1 MPLSPHIVSRIGVF
15 CNADYARIYVFTIID
30 FSHIYSSCGCDCKG
44 VFGIITHMIDSG
56 AKTRI
61 LVNVD
66 LGQKAARDLLGGVLR
81 YAALHPS
88 WDVRIHHGHPMNN
101 VPMSSA
107 NWRPDGIITDRAL
120 GKALVKRMRQLGLKG
135 IISLNDDEA
144 SCPHV
149 QGVGLRHVGCDNAR
163 VGEAGARFLMA
174 KKLRHFAYVPANV
187 KDASLDCRQ
196 NAFADT
202 LAAAGFTPCIYRAP
216 RTRQNSSDD
225 LVRWIADLPKPCGVM
240 AAFDQRAKNVLDA
253 CRIAQIDVPTQILV
267 LGVDNEEFICENT
280 LPSLSSVLLDFA
292 GGGLRAAEIL
302 QGMIDGGGRDCAQ
315 SATPLLYGVRQI
327 VERASTADVSGT
339 ARSVALACEF
349 MRRNAACPIGIDDIA
364 TAAGTSR
371 RLLEKH
377 FRAVMNTTAAHELQ
391 HIRLELVK
399 KQLAETDLP
408 LERVGERCGINA
420 AAHLKRLFKRRFGCT
435 MREWRAQNRTL

>member
-1 MPLSPHIVSRIGVF
+1 M
-15 CNADYARIYVFTIID
+15 T
-30 FSHIYSSCGCDCKG
+30 
-44 VFGIITHMIDSG
+44 DSDTK
-56 AKTRI
+56 ARI

-88 WDVRIHHGHPMNN
+88 WDVRIHRGHPMNKI
-101 VPMSSA
+101 PMSST
-107 NWRPDGIITDRAL
+107 NWCPDGIITDRAL
-120 GKALVKRMRQLGLKG
+120 GRAQVKRMHQSGLKS
-135 IISLNDDEA
+135 IIALRDDE
-144 SCPHV
+144 SSYPSV
-149 QGVGLRHVGCDNAR
+149 RGVGLRHVGCDNAR
-163 VGEAGARFLMA
+163 IGEEGARFLMA

-196 NAFADT
+196 NAFVDT
-202 LAAAGFTPCIYRAP
+202 LMAAGFTPCIYRSP

-253 CRIAQIDVPTQILV
+253 CRTAQIDVPAQILV
-267 LGVDNEEFICENT
+267 LGVDDEEYICENT
-280 LPSLSSVLLDFA
+280 LPSLSSILPDFN
-292 GGGLRAAEIL
+292 GGGFRAAEAL
-302 QGMIDGGGRDCAQ
+302 QQIIDADCGANCSQ
-315 SATPLLYGVRQI
+315 PSASLLYGVRQI

-349 MRRNAACPIGIDDIA
+349 MRRNAADPIGIDDIA

-391 HIRLELVK
+391 RIRLELVK
-399 KQLAETDLP
+399 KQLEETDIP
-408 LERVGERCGINA
+408 LERVGEKCGINA
-420 AAHLKRLFKRRFGCT
+420 AAHLKRLFKRTFGMT
-435 MREWRAQNRTL
+435 MSSFRASHHST

>member
-1 MPLSPHIVSRIGVF
+1 M
-15 CNADYARIYVFTIID
+15 T
-30 FSHIYSSCGCDCKG
+30 
-44 VFGIITHMIDSG
+44 DSG
-56 AKTRI
+56 TKARI

-88 WDVRIHHGHPMNN
+88 WDVRIHRGHPMND

-107 NWRPDGIITDRAL
+107 NWRPNGIITDRAL
-120 GKALVKRMRQLGLKG
+120 GRAQVKRMQQLGLKG
-135 IISLNDDEA
+135 IIALRDDE
-144 SCPHV
+144 SSYPSV
-149 QGVGLRHVGCDNAR
+149 RGVGLRHVGCDNAR
-163 VGEAGARFLMA
+163 IGEAGARFLMA

-202 LAAAGFTPCIYRAP
+202 LAACGFSPCVYQTPRVK
-216 RTRQNSSDD
+216 RNSLDD
-225 LVRWIADLPKPCGVM
+225 LVRWLVALPKPCGVM

-253 CRIAQIDVPTQILV
+253 CRTAQIDVPAQILV
-267 LGVDNEEFICENT
+267 LGVDDEEYICENT
-280 LPSLSSVLLDFA
+280 LPSLSSILPDFND
-292 GGGLRAAEIL
+292 GGFRAAEAL
-302 QGMIDGGGRDCAQ
+302 QQMIDGSDCQ
-315 SATPLLYGVRQI
+315 YGTMLLYGVRQI

-349 MRRNAACPIGIDDIA
+349 MRRNAAAPIGIDDIA

-391 HIRLELVK
+391 RIRLELVK
-399 KQLAETDLP
+399 KQLEETDIP

-420 AAHLKRLFKRRFGCT
+420 AAHLKRLFKRTFGMT
-435 MREWRAQNRTL
+435 MGAYRASHRDA

>member
-1 MPLSPHIVSRIGVF
+1 MF
-15 CNADYARIYVFTIID
+15 
-30 FSHIYSSCGCDCKG
+30 
-44 VFGIITHMIDSG
+44 DSTT
-56 AKTRI
+56 KVRI

-66 LGQKAARDLLGGVLR
+66 LGQKAARDFLGGVLR

-88 WDVRIHHGHPMNN
+88 WDVRIHRGHPMND
-101 VPMSSA
+101 VPMASA

-120 GKALVKRMRQLGLKG
+120 GKAQVKRMRQLGLKG
-135 IISLNDDEA
+135 IIALRDDKA
-144 SCPHV
+144 SYPNVH
-149 QGVGLRHVGCDNAR
+149 GIGLRHVGCDNAC
-163 VGEAGARFLMA
+163 VGEEGARFLMA

-202 LAAAGFTPCIYRAP
+202 LMAAGFTPCIYKAP
-216 RTRQNSSDD
+216 RAKRNSSDD

-253 CRIAQIDVPTQILV
+253 CRIAQIDVPAQILV
-267 LGVDNEEFICENT
+267 LGVDNEEYICENT
-280 LPSLSSVLLDFA
+280 LPSLSSILPDFN
-292 GGGLRAAEIL
+292 GGGVRAAKAL
-302 QGMIDGGGRDCAQ
+302 QQMIDGSDCQ
-315 SATPLLYGVRQI
+315 HSSMLLYGVRQI

-349 MRRNAACPIGIDDIA
+349 MRRNATDPIGIDDIA

-391 HIRLELVK
+391 RIRLELVK
-399 KQLAETDLP
+399 MQLEETDIP
-408 LERVGERCGINA
+408 LERVGEKCGVNS
-420 AAHLKRLFKRRFGCT
+420 AAHLKRLFKRSFGMT
-435 MREWRAQNRTL
+435 MSAYRTSRRNTKPQPSSAA

>member
-1 MPLSPHIVSRIGVF
+1 M
-15 CNADYARIYVFTIID
+15 T
-30 FSHIYSSCGCDCKG
+30 
-44 VFGIITHMIDSG
+44 DSDTK
-56 AKTRI
+56 ARI

-88 WDVRIHHGHPMNN
+88 WDVRIHRGHPMNKI
-101 VPMSSA
+101 PMSST
-107 NWRPDGIITDRAL
+107 NWCPDGIITDRAL
-120 GKALVKRMRQLGLKG
+120 GRAQVKRMQQLGLKG
-135 IISLNDDEA
+135 IIALRDDE
-144 SCPHV
+144 SSYPSV
-149 QGVGLRHVGCDNAR
+149 RGVGLRHVGCDNAR
-163 VGEAGARFLMA
+163 IGEEGARFLMA

-196 NAFADT
+196 NAFVDT
-202 LAAAGFTPCIYRAP
+202 LMAAGFTPCIYRSP

-253 CRIAQIDVPTQILV
+253 CRTAQIDVPAQILV
-267 LGVDNEEFICENT
+267 LGVDDEEYICENT
-280 LPSLSSVLLDFA
+280 LPSLSSILPDFN
-292 GGGLRAAEIL
+292 GGGFRAAEAL
-302 QGMIDGGGRDCAQ
+302 QQIIDADCGANCSQ
-315 SATPLLYGVRQI
+315 PSASLLYGVRQI

-349 MRRNAACPIGIDDIA
+349 MRRNAADPIGIDDIA

-391 HIRLELVK
+391 RIRLELVK
-399 KQLAETDLP
+399 KQLEETDIP
-408 LERVGERCGINA
+408 LERVGEKCGINT
-420 AAHLKRLFKRRFGCT
+420 AAHLKRLFKRTFGMT
-435 MREWRAQNRTL
+435 MSSFRASHHST

>member
-1 MPLSPHIVSRIGVF
+1 
-15 CNADYARIYVFTIID
+15 
-30 FSHIYSSCGCDCKG
+30 
-44 VFGIITHMIDSG
+44 MIDSG
-56 AKTRI
+56 TKARI

-88 WDVRIHHGHPMNN
+88 WDVRIHRGHPMND

-120 GKALVKRMRQLGLKG
+120 GRAQVKRMQQLGLKG
-135 IISLNDDEA
+135 IIALRDDEA
-144 SCPHV
+144 SYPNVH
-149 QGVGLRHVGCDNAR
+149 GVRLRHVGCDNAR
-163 VGEAGARFLMA
+163 VGEEGARFLMA

-196 NAFADT
+196 KAFADT
-202 LAAAGFTPCIYRAP
+202 LATSGFLPCVYQTPRAK
-216 RTRQNSSDD
+216 RNSLDD
-225 LVRWIADLPKPCGVM
+225 LVRWLVALPQPCGVM

-253 CRIAQIDVPTQILV
+253 CRIAQIDVPAQILV
-267 LGVDNEEFICENT
+267 LGVDDEEYICENT
-280 LPSLSSVLLDFA
+280 LPSLSSILPDFN
-292 GGGLRAAEIL
+292 GGGVRAAEAL
-302 QGMIDGGGRDCAQ
+302 QQMIDGSDCQ
-315 SATPLLYGVRQI
+315 YGTMLLYGVKQI

-349 MRRNAACPIGIDDIA
+349 MRRNAAAPIGIDEIA

-391 HIRLELVK
+391 RIRLELVK
-399 KQLAETDLP
+399 KQLEETDIP

-420 AAHLKRLFKRRFGCT
+420 AAHLKRLFKSTFGMT
-435 MREWRAQNRTL
+435 IGAYRASHRNT

>member
-1 MPLSPHIVSRIGVF
+1 M
-15 CNADYARIYVFTIID
+15 T
-30 FSHIYSSCGCDCKG
+30 
-44 VFGIITHMIDSG
+44 DSDTK
-56 AKTRI
+56 ARI

-88 WDVRIHHGHPMNN
+88 WDVRIHRGHPMNKI
-101 VPMSSA
+101 PMSST
-107 NWRPDGIITDRAL
+107 NWCPDGIITDRAL
-120 GKALVKRMRQLGLKG
+120 GRAQVKRMQQLGLKG
-135 IISLNDDEA
+135 IIALRDDE
-144 SCPHV
+144 SSYPSV
-149 QGVGLRHVGCDNAR
+149 RGVGLRHVGCDNAR
-163 VGEAGARFLMA
+163 IGEEGARFLMA

-196 NAFADT
+196 NAFVDT
-202 LAAAGFTPCIYRAP
+202 LMAAGFTPCIYRSP

-253 CRIAQIDVPTQILV
+253 CRTAQIDVPAQILV
-267 LGVDNEEFICENT
+267 LGVDDEEYICENT
-280 LPSLSSVLLDFA
+280 LPSLSSILPDFN
-292 GGGLRAAEIL
+292 GGGFRAAEAL
-302 QGMIDGGGRDCAQ
+302 QQIIDADCGANCSQ
-315 SATPLLYGVRQI
+315 PSASLLYGVRQI

-349 MRRNAACPIGIDDIA
+349 MRRNAADPIGIDDIA

-391 HIRLELVK
+391 RIRLELVK
-399 KQLAETDLP
+399 KQLEETDIP
-408 LERVGERCGINA
+408 LERVGEKCGINA
-420 AAHLKRLFKRRFGCT
+420 AAHLKRLFKRTFGMT
-435 MREWRAQNRTL
+435 MSSFRASHHST

>member
-1 MPLSPHIVSRIGVF
+1 M
-15 CNADYARIYVFTIID
+15 T
-30 FSHIYSSCGCDCKG
+30 
-44 VFGIITHMIDSG
+44 DSDTK
-56 AKTRI
+56 ARI

-88 WDVRIHHGHPMNN
+88 WDVRIHRGHPMNKI
-101 VPMSSA
+101 PMSST
-107 NWRPDGIITDRAL
+107 NWCPDGIITDRAL
-120 GKALVKRMRQLGLKG
+120 GRAQVKRMQQLGLKG
-135 IISLNDDEA
+135 IIALRDDE
-144 SCPHV
+144 SSYPSV
-149 QGVGLRHVGCDNAR
+149 RGVGLRHVGCDNAR
-163 VGEAGARFLMA
+163 IGEEGARFLMA

-196 NAFADT
+196 NAFVDT
-202 LAAAGFTPCIYRAP
+202 LMAAGFTPCIYRSP

-253 CRIAQIDVPTQILV
+253 CRTAQIDVPAQILV
-267 LGVDNEEFICENT
+267 LGVDDEEYICENT
-280 LPSLSSVLLDFA
+280 LPSLSSILPDFN
-292 GGGLRAAEIL
+292 GGGFRAAEAL
-302 QGMIDGGGRDCAQ
+302 QQIIDADCGANCSQ
-315 SATPLLYGVRQI
+315 PSASLLYGVRQI

-349 MRRNAACPIGIDDIA
+349 MRRNAADPIGIDDIA

-377 FRAVMNTTAAHELQ
+377 FRAVLNTTAAHELQ
-391 HIRLELVK
+391 RIRLELVK
-399 KQLAETDLP
+399 KQLEETDIP
-408 LERVGERCGINA
+408 LERVGEKCGINA
-420 AAHLKRLFKRRFGCT
+420 AAHLKRLFKRTFGMT
-435 MREWRAQNRTL
+435 MSSFRASHHST